1 MDSRFNQRD
10 QKRKLNK
17 IYNIAITIVS
27 VLIIIVAATIFLSD
41 DGSSDKAASESKQ
54 TAGNSKH
61 ADKEKDTEKDES
73 KDSADLE
80 DQGKEE
86 DADKEKEDG
95 ETPEL
100 VEVEGSDG
108 NVTKAYTSEEW
119 EPVGT
124 EQTGEHTTSYQ
135 KDSVDWNE
143 MRKALAVGA
152 GMEESTMK
160 LWWLEN
166 GGSPTSAIGT
176 VSDGSDTHTYR
187 VYIEWVDGS
196 GWKPAKVE
204 ELKENDK
211 KK

>member
-41 DGSSDKAASESKQ
+41 DGSSDKAASETKQ

-61 ADKEKDTEKDES
+61 ADKEKDAEKDET
-73 KDSADLE
+73 KGSADLE
-80 DQGKEE
+80 DEGKEE
-86 DADKEKEDG
+86 DADKEDG

-152 GMEESTMK
+152 GVEESTMK

-166 GGSPTSAIGT
+166 GGSPTAAIGT
-176 VSDGSDTHTYR
+176 VSDGSDSHTYR

>member
-152 GMEESTMK
+152 GMEEGTMK

>member
-1 MDSRFNQRD
+1 MDSRINQRD

-41 DGSSDKAASESKQ
+41 DGSSDKTASEPKQ
-54 TAGNSKH
+54 TAGDSKNADQSKNTEKDGAKAEADQDDEGNEDE
-61 ADKEKDTEKDES
+61 ADKE
-73 KDSADLE
+73 A
-80 DQGKEE
+80 
-86 DADKEKEDG
+86 EDG
-95 ETPEL
+95 EQPEL

-108 NVTKAYTSEEW
+108 NVTKAYTSDDW
-119 EPVGT
+119 EAVGT

-135 KDSVDWNE
+135 KDSIDWNE
-143 MRKALAVGA
+143 MRKALALGA
-152 GMEESTMK
+152 GVDESTMK
-160 LWWLEN
+160 LWWIQN
-166 GGSPTSAIGT
+166 GGSTSSAIGT
-176 VSDGSDTHTYR
+176 VSDARESQTYR

-196 GWKPAKVE
+196 GWKPTKVE